1 MAFSF
6 GTGWCKTYS
15 EGRTPFLLILFGCGY
30 AALGDITKL
39 TNSSFTS
46 RRNGNFDNSDF
57 DDDDKADPL

>member
-30 AALGDITKL
+30 AALDSFESTSPQAAEKL
-39 TNSSFTS
+39 I
-46 RRNGNFDNSDF
+46 GQ
-57 DDDDKADPL
+57 